1 MSDGHVCVVGR
12 VLVPCL
18 GVVMSCGVARP
29 SNQVGFCSAWHGM
42 ALQIPRVKAQLVYAA
57 KFAAYTHIDS
67 VSSQMCW
74 SVVNAS
80 ALVASCLRVFV
91 CCALM
96 SAIWWQGTVPRML
109 LTAQ

>member
-1 MSDGHVCVVGR
+1 
-12 VLVPCL
+12 
-18 GVVMSCGVARP
+18 
-29 SNQVGFCSAWHGM
+29 M
-42 ALQIPRVKAQLVYAA
+42 ALQMPRVKAQLVYAA
-57 KFAAYTHIDS
+57 KFAAYTHAYCSIDS

-109 LTAQ
+109 LTAQWRCSAVVLGL